1 MKEEEIARLLSNG
14 RTPAE
19 LIRQGHSRGT
29 VYKVAKRLAEG
40 GTRQGAGQSGSL
52 GVGLD
57 PEIESDPEILEF
69 KKQLRKAQLERAIAE
84 VRAPLD
90 LKARLSKLE
99 KAVNELTEVVISLV
113 EEG

>member
-29 VYKVAKRLAEG
+29 VYKVAKRMAGG
-40 GTRQGAGQSGSL
+40 GTSQDASQTGSV

-69 KKQLRKAQLERAIAE
+69 KKNLRKAQLERAIAE
-84 VRAPLD
+84 VRAPID
-90 LKARLSKLE
+90 LTARLSKL
-99 KAVNELTEVVISLV
+99 
-113 EEG
+113 